1 MLGRGIDIQ
10 LLPVLLAGVVAPV
23 FAWFDKP
30 RDWLVLA
37 LAGAT
42 VVWWVIVVGMTLDG
56 YPGLERFY
64 LPAAG
69 MTCVLAGVGIVRLA
83 QLGARLGSHRPA
95 PRPRSAIGLTAVL
108 VAITL
113 PWVGGRINQAERRGE
128 DRLAGRHPP

>member
-10 LLPVLLAGVVAPV
+10 LLPVLLAGVVAV
-23 FAWFDKP
+23 AFAWFDKP
-30 RDWLVLA
+30 RDWLLLS

-69 MTCVLAGVGIVRLA
+69 LTCVLAGVGIVRLA
-83 QLGARLGSHRPA
+83 HARRARGCGRPGGD
-95 PRPRSAIGLTAVL
+95 PGRRSG
-108 VAITL
+108 
-113 PWVGGRINQAERRGE
+113 
-128 DRLAGRHPP
+128 